1 LPSAARAQTPAG
13 DGATLVDGLADRND
27 RQARGQTR
35 SSSDLGPTE
44 LLECAGM
51 AFMTVDADLRIDGH
65 SPGAGARLGLP
76 AVKIGGEAEVLLRQ
90 LDRGVLVDDLYE
102 AVMSRAPSE
111 RELTTAQGRRFLA
124 RIRSRASRDGWPG
137 AVIAFVDLGEPAA
150 AAAGPSESDQADLIA
165 VASHELRQPLQSVGL
180 LNAALRQVTDHDE
193 IRNIV
198 RLQRESLDQVNDVL
212 ESLLD
217 LGTLSSGEVRPE
229 PTQFAIARILDRLRA
244 DFYRPA
250 ADKDLGFD
258 IQHVDAIVECDRILL
273 TQMLESLVA
282 NAIHR
287 SNRGFVRLW
296 CEAGSATLTVLLEY
310 SPPDDDPKGADKG
323 SRLDPLIALRIAR
336 LLAVRIDTSRTDRGN
351 LRVTVRIRTP
361 EADEES

>member
-1 LPSAARAQTPAG
+1 
-13 DGATLVDGLADRND
+13 
-27 RQARGQTR
+27 
-35 SSSDLGPTE
+35 
-44 LLECAGM
+44 
-51 AFMTVDADLRIDGH
+51 
-65 SPGAGARLGLP
+65 
-76 AVKIGGEAEVLLRQ
+76 
-90 LDRGVLVDDLYE
+90 
-102 AVMSRAPSE
+102 
-111 RELTTAQGRRFLA
+111 
-124 RIRSRASRDGWPG
+124 
-137 AVIAFVDLGEPAA
+137 
-150 AAAGPSESDQADLIA
+150 
-165 VASHELRQPLQSVGL
+165 
-180 LNAALRQVTDHDE
+180 
-193 IRNIV
+193 
-198 RLQRESLDQVNDVL
+198 VNDVL

-258 IQHVDAIVECDRILL
+258 VQHVDAIVECDRILL

-351 LRVTVRIRTP
+351 LRVTVRIPTP